1 MKQYPKILH
10 WNNSPLG
17 LPCIA
22 FDKLDGSNIRFE
34 YSRKR
39 GWYKSGSR
47 KMMIDSKHEDFGHA
61 IKLFEDRCQE
71 NLSKIFCDNKQF
83 RGVKNFVVFCEYFG
97 DNSFAGWHAP
107 DDPMYIVLF
116 DVWLMRKGFV
126 TPRDFTKIFGDKLEI
141 PSVIYEGNFNRSFIQ
156 KVSDNGFN
164 LKEGI
169 VAKGILKKAPPGRN
183 VWMTKVKTQEWLLK
197 VKGKYGE
204 DRLKEELE

>member
-47 KMMIDSKHEDFGHA
+47 KMMIDSNHEDFGQT
-61 IKLFEDRCQE
+61 IKLFEDEYQE
-71 NLSKIFCDNKQF
+71 SLSKIFCDTKQF

-97 DNSFAGWHAP
+97 EDSFAGWHAP
-107 DDPMYIVLF
+107 DDTMYIVLF

-126 TPRDFTKIFGDKLEI
+126 SPRDFIKIFGDKLEI

-156 KVSDNGFN
+156 KVSDNEFN

-169 VAKGILKKAPPGRN
+169 VAKGLLKKAPPARN